1 MQSPVREILKQ
12 VAQICLYE
20 RLLVGLDLQKFV
32 QTNKDLYTHTR
43 ARYIELVW
51 VAIHL
56 QEAAERAETD
66 GSIRL

>member
-1 MQSPVREILKQ
+1 MESPVREILKQ
-12 VAQICLYE
+12 VARTCLYE
-20 RLLVGLDLQKFV
+20 RLLVGQDLKRIV

-51 VAIHL
+51 VAIS
-56 QEAAERAETD
+56 QEAGERTQTD